1 VSRSTFDKFR
11 PTAAATAAMIA
22 IAAIGW
28 PTVLAQP
35 VIDPPLSPPGTASA
49 AAPGDAAQAPPPAP
63 APTPA
68 APARSTSAA
77 RSSGTATSK
86 LYAPIQAPVGDG
98 DIVEIDMFVGESRVF
113 PTPGVARIAVG
124 NGSLMTAAALDG
136 REVII
141 FANGAGTSSLFVWNE
156 KGQYQRL
163 KINIVPGDTGRF
175 AREIAAFL
183 SAIPNAKASVVGSS
197 IIVEGEQLADADLLK
212 IEELAKRYPQV
223 VNFTNRVGWERM
235 ISLDVKVVEF
245 PINLLTDMGLRW
257 NATGGAAIGAL
268 WSPLQRHGE
277 GYAINLQTPTDT
289 AAPIGSAIEGEPLI
303 LPSGLNVLSVL
314 NVGLNAQLNL
324 LAQEGKATLLAQPRL
339 SARSG
344 STASFIAG
352 GEIPYAV
359 STRDGIV
366 VQFKEYGIKLN
377 IAPRADSRGTIR
389 AKVESEVS
397 SIDRSIIAGG
407 VPGLLKRATTTEFNV
422 RDGETMVLSGLL
434 QREASTDIEKIP
446 LLGDL
451 PVLGA
456 LFRSKRFQNR
466 ETELVVFVT
475 PTIVDAG
482 TPANVAKVQS
492 TEDRLQQRFG
502 GKPYVP
508 SQPDEPAAAASA
520 SDTAAAGAPPP
531 SAPDAPVAMAAAA
544 AVPAAPAS
552 APTLVRS
559 ERGALLSVTAA
570 STELRTRPS
579 NTAPSLLHLQAG
591 ATVVLDAAAAQ
602 PQGWREVSVGTVRGW
617 VPAGDVQPLHGSQT
631 SAAKALPVPS
641 AGVAPRAAPQ
651 PVVVSTL
658 DANVSASAQRFR
670 VQVEQLPLRVA
681 PDANAGSLLLLSK
694 DETLYAG
701 NQPQQGSWL
710 AVAVVRNG
718 AVQRGWVPAQWVLP
732 LQAQPAAD
740 PPMEKRP

>member
-422 RDGETMVLSGLL
+422 RDGETMV
-434 QREASTDIEKIP
+434 
-446 LLGDL
+446 
-451 PVLGA
+451 
-456 LFRSKRFQNR
+456 
-466 ETELVVFVT
+466 
-475 PTIVDAG
+475 
-482 TPANVAKVQS
+482 
-492 TEDRLQQRFG
+492 
-502 GKPYVP
+502 
-508 SQPDEPAAAASA
+508 PAAARSVYRHRKDSAARRSAGARCAVPLEAFPEPRDRAGRLRHADHHRCWHAGQRCEGAVHRRSAATALWWEAICAVAARRAGGRCTGGRCGGLGPCHCSRFATAQRAGCAGGHGRCSGRTGHTGLRAHARALRARRSAQRHRRIDRTAHTTVEHRAESAASA
-520 SDTAAAGAPPP
+520 SRRHRRA
-531 SAPDAPVAMAAAA
+531 
-544 AVPAAPAS
+544 
-552 APTLVRS
+552 RC
-559 ERGALLSVTAA
+559 RG
-570 STELRTRPS
+570 
-579 NTAPSLLHLQAG
+579 G
-591 ATVVLDAAAAQ
+591 AT
-602 PQGWREVSVGTVRGW
+602 
-617 VPAGDVQPLHGSQT
+617 AG
-631 SAAKALPVPS
+631 
-641 AGVAPRAAPQ
+641 
-651 PVVVSTL
+651 
-658 DANVSASAQRFR
+658 
-670 VQVEQLPLRVA
+670 
-681 PDANAGSLLLLSK
+681 
-694 DETLYAG
+694 
-701 NQPQQGSWL
+701 L
-710 AVAVVRNG
+710 A
-718 AVQRGWVPAQWVLP
+718 
-732 LQAQPAAD
+732 
-740 PPMEKRP
+740 